1 MAIMSSRI
9 QLNLQISDSYPE
21 SLPVFKVVQ
30 ADSVKENSDDYVKKA
45 ISEKVSVIPLGQDYW
60 LAVLYKDTNKED
72 FYAIKE
78 EARRLA
84 SKVENLADELKLEK
98 IAIVFNL
105 NGLEEDQKKEVQLA
119 FVEGLVLANYRF
131 VKYKSKPEKH
141 LSALKEV
148 MLGSFV
154 ASEDELSQLLNVL
167 ESVYYVRDLVN
178 EPPNV
183 LTAEEMAKSF
193 YETGTEVGIKVTILN
208 KEEIER
214 EKMAGLLAVNRGS
227 AFPPTFTIMEY
238 MPEDAVN
245 EKPIVLVGKGIV
257 FDTGGVSLKS
267 TPNNMDWMK
276 MDMGGGAT
284 VAGIIEAIARNKLP
298 LKVVALIPATDNR
311 PGPASY
317 LPDDVIE
324 YADGTTVEV
333 LNTDAEGR
341 LILADALIYARRY
354 DPLMVIDFATLTGS
368 AMRATGPYAAVM
380 FSTLDRDKTQRL
392 LQEGFEA
399 YERMVEF
406 PLWDEYGDDI
416 KSSVADIKNIGG
428 PYAGA
433 IIAAKFLQHFV
444 KYPWVH
450 VDIAG
455 TAFLDRKMHYLPKG
469 GTGWGVRMLY
479 SFLKKEF
486 FEN

>member
-1 MAIMSSRI
+1 MSSRI
-9 QLNLQISDSYPE
+9 QLGLEINDSFQE
-21 SLPVFKVVQ
+21 SLPVFKVVH
-30 ADSVKENSDDYVKKA
+30 ANTLKGEANEYIKNALDRKVKL
-45 ISEKVSVIPLGQDYW
+45 IPAGHNQW
-60 LAVLYKDTNKED
+60 FAVLYRDKGENE
-72 FYAIKE
+72 FYVIKE

-84 SKVENLADELKLEK
+84 SKVESLADELKLDT
-98 IAIVFNL
+98 IVTDFDL
-105 NGLEEDQKKEVQLA
+105 RGFTESQVKDIQLS
-119 FVEGLVLANYRF
+119 FVEGLVLSNYRF

-141 LSALKEV
+141 ISALKKAILKGFNV
-148 MLGSFV
+148 
-154 ASEDELSQLLNVL
+154 SEAELDQLLNVL

-183 LTAEEMAKSF
+183 LTAEAMAQSF
-193 YETGTEVGIKVTILN
+193 YETGQEVGVKVTILD
-208 KEEIER
+208 KSAIEK

-238 MPEDAVN
+238 MPDNAVN

-324 YADGTTVEV
+324 YSDGTTVEV

-380 FSTLDRDKTQRL
+380 FSTLDRDKTQKI
-392 LQEGFEA
+392 LQEGFET

-406 PLWDEYGDDI
+406 PLWEEYGEDI
-416 KSSVADIKNIGG
+416 KSTVADIKNIGG

-433 IIAAKFLQHFV
+433 IIAAKFLQNFV

-455 TAFLDRKMHYLPKG
+455 TAFLDRKMYYLPKG
-469 GTGWGVRMLY
+469 GTGWGVRMIY

-486 FEN
+486 VEK

>member
-1 MAIMSSRI
+1 MSGRI
-9 QLNLQISDSYPE
+9 QLNLEISDNYPE
-21 SLPVFKVVQ
+21 SLPVFKVVH
-30 ADSVKENSDDYVKKA
+30 ADSMKENSDEYVKKA
-45 ISEKVSVIPLGQDYW
+45 IEEKVPVIPTGRDKW
-60 LAVLYKDTNKED
+60 LAVLYKDKNKED
-72 FYAIKE
+72 FYVIKE

-84 SKVENLADELKLEK
+84 SKVESLSDELKLEK
-98 IAIVFNL
+98 IAIVFDPNE
-105 NGLEEDQKKEVQLA
+105 LETQENEEVQKT

-141 LSALKEV
+141 VSALKGAV
-148 MLGSFV
+148 LSGFSV
-154 ASEDELSQLLNVL
+154 SQDELSQLLNVL

-178 EPPNV
+178 EPPNM
-183 LTAEEMAKSF
+183 LTAEDMANSF

-208 KEEIER
+208 KDEIEK
-214 EKMAGLLAVNRGS
+214 ENMAGLLAVNRGS

-238 MPEDAVN
+238 MPKNAVN
-245 EKPIVLVGKGIV
+245 EQPIVLVGKGIV

-317 LPDDVIE
+317 LPDDVIK
-324 YADGTTVEV
+324 YSDGTIVEV

-341 LILADALIYARRY
+341 LVLADALIYARRY
-354 DPLMVIDFATLTGS
+354 NPLMIIDFATLTGS
-368 AMRATGPYAAVM
+368 TMRATGPYAAVM
-380 FSTLDRDKTQRL
+380 FSTLDREKTQKL
-392 LQEGFEA
+392 LQEGFET

-406 PLWDEYGDDI
+406 PLWEEYGNDI
-416 KSSVADIKNIGG
+416 KSAVADIKNVGG

-433 IIAAKFLQHFV
+433 ITAAKFLQHFV

-486 FEN
+486 LEN